1 MTPLHLRGLTRT
13 RAALPATRSDLCQ
26 AACFAVEGK
35 LDKCVTFCWA
45 EGLEDRARTR
55 SSKRSPT
62 GRPAASAP
70 PTRLATARGRINVID
85 FYAACNR
92 AGGQQGG

>member
-26 AACFAVEGK
+26 AACFAVEWK
-35 LDKCVTFCWA
+35 LDTCVTVCWA
-45 EGLEDRARTR
+45 KGLEDRARAR
-55 SSKRSPT
+55 SSKRSAT
-62 GRPAASAP
+62 GRPAASAL
-70 PTRLATARGRINVID
+70 PTRPAAARGRINVID
-85 FYAACNR
+85 LYAARNR